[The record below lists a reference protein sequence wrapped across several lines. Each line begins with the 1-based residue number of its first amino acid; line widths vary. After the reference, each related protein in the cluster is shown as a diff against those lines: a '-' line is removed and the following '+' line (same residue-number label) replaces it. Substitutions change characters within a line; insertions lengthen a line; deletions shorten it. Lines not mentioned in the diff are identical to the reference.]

1 MVKRAELKRDQY
13 YKRAKAEG
21 YRTRSAYKLIQIEDR
36 YRLINAGDVVLDLG
50 AAPGGWS
57 QVAKELVG
65 DKGLV
70 ISVDVQQ
77 IETLDGVILIKSD
90 ITEVEATIA
99 AVKETLLST
108 GRTTVEVV
116 ISDAAPNLSGNRD
129 YDQFRSFELSQSAL
143 NIAVALLREEGNFVA
158 KIFQGDC
165 YNQFYRAVKEWFR
178 NTKAYSPV
186 ASRKRSAEVFVI
198 GRGFISSKRT

>member
-165 YNQFYRAVKEWFR
+165 YNQFYRAVKERFR
-178 NTKAYSPV
+178 STKAYSPV